1 MKGLQKMAGVYEIH
15 IKTHFA
21 AAHTLTGYPGD
32 CARLHGHNWNVE
44 LFVRCKELDGIGIGI
59 DFRIVK
65 EKVARIL
72 EGLDHRNLNDLSI
85 FRDVNPTS
93 EIVARYLY
101 GALQRD
107 LNDGRVW
114 ISKVKVS
121 ETDDAGAF
129 YWEE

>member
-1 MKGLQKMAGVYEIH
+1 MAGVYEIH

-121 ETDDAGAF
+121 ETEDAGAF

>member
-59 DFRIVK
+59 DFRIV
-65 EKVARIL
+65 
-72 EGLDHRNLNDLSI
+72 LDHRFIRTPIKLGSFSI
-85 FRDVNPTS
+85 TAN
-93 EIVARYLY
+93 I
-101 GALQRD
+101 
-107 LNDGRVW
+107 
-114 ISKVKVS
+114 
-121 ETDDAGAF
+121 
-129 YWEE
+129 